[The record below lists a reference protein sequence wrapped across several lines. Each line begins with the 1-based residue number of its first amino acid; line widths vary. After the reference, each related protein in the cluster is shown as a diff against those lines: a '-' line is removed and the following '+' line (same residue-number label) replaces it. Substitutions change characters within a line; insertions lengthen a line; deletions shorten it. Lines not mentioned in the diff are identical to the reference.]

1 MRTQKYLKKQMKQFL
16 GVSALAVAVVS
27 GITISNSFDQKYL
40 MQAEVIKQKAAQF
53 KYVGNQKDKK
63 TKKDQRNKDK

>member
-1 MRTQKYLKKQMKQFL
+1 MRTQKYFKKQMKQFL

-40 MQAEVIKQKAAQF
+40 MQAEVIKQKASLF
-53 KYVGNQKDKK
+53 KYLGNQKDKK
-63 TKKDQRNKDK
+63 AKKDQRNKDK

>member
-1 MRTQKYLKKQMKQFL
+1 MRTQKYFKKQMQQFL

-63 TKKDQRNKDK
+63 AKKDQRNKDK